1 LTAIKA
7 QADSAAHC
15 RGRVQQASEVV
26 VVQKIVTWI
35 VVADGARA
43 RVFVNEGVGK
53 GVAER
58 LDRAFVGSRRLNQDI
73 QADRPGRAFESAGQA
88 RHAMEPRTDPHRH
101 AEREFIRE
109 FVDWLAE
116 EVLIAAPQTLGDLRR
131 LLPKPLAAK
140 VTGEIAKDLTRATPA
155 EIEAQIGGILAA

>member
-1 LTAIKA
+1 
-7 QADSAAHC
+7 
-15 RGRVQQASEVV
+15 

-53 GVAER
+53 GVTER

-73 QADRPGRAFESAGQA
+73 QADRPGRAFESTGQA

-109 FVDWLAE
+109 FVAWLAE
-116 EVLIAAPQTLGDLRR
+116 EARTSPMDRLVLIAAPQTLGDLRQ

-140 VTGEIAKDLTRATPA
+140 VTGELAKDLTRATPA